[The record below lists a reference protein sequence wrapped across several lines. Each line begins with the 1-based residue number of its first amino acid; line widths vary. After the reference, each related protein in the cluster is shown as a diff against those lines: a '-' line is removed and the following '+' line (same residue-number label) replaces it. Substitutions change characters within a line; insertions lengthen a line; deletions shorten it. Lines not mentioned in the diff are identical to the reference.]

1 MRRCLVLLTLAALG
15 CVSSLAYAAE
25 APREIPMVRVHA
37 QTTVTA
43 SPAAVWSEMTQGK
56 NLVTWC
62 PIWKNPSNAKVAIA
76 KVGDVLDFTD
86 EWGHGGRS
94 VVTYL
99 ARDRELR
106 IAHEPNDGSYVCQ
119 AKMVLTP
126 KGNTT
131 VVDYWEQYSDES
143 AAPNRAAT
151 MSKMESEV
159 NRTLANMKSAVE
171 KHPKG

>member
-1 MRRCLVLLTLAALG
+1 MRSTLVLLALAAAMNPG
-15 CVSSLAYAAE
+15 TFAFAAE
-25 APREIPMVRVHA
+25 APREIPMVRLHA
-37 QTTVTA
+37 QTTVAA

-62 PIWKNPSNAKVAIA
+62 PVWKNPANAKIAIA

-99 ARDRELR
+99 VRDHELR
-106 IAHEPNDGSYVCQ
+106 VAHEPNDGSYVCQ
-119 AKMVLTP
+119 AKTMLTP

-131 VVDYWEQYSDES
+131 VVDYWEQYSDDS
-143 AAPNRAAT
+143 TPANRAAT
-151 MSKMESEV
+151 MSKMESEL
-159 NRTLANMKSAVE
+159 NRTLANLKSAVE
-171 KHPKG
+171 ARRH

>member
-1 MRRCLVLLTLAALG
+1 
-15 CVSSLAYAAE
+15 
-25 APREIPMVRVHA
+25 MVRVHA
-37 QTTVTA
+37 QTAVTA
-43 SPAAVWSEMTQGK
+43 PPTAVWSALTQGK
-56 NLVTWC
+56 TLVTWC
-62 PIWKNPSNAKVAIA
+62 PVWKNPANAKVAIT

-119 AKMVLTP
+119 AKLVLTP

-131 VVDYWEQYSDES
+131 TVDYWEQYSDES
-143 AAPNRAAT
+143 APKDRSAT
-151 MSKMESEV
+151 MSKMESELT
-159 NRTLANMKSAVE
+159 RTLAEMKSAVE
-171 KHPKG
+171 KHPR

>member
-1 MRRCLVLLTLAALG
+1 
-15 CVSSLAYAAE
+15 
-25 APREIPMVRVHA
+25 
-37 QTTVTA
+37 
-43 SPAAVWSEMTQGK
+43 MTEGK

-62 PIWKNPSNAKVAIA
+62 PVWKSPGNAKIALA

-106 IAHEPNDGSYVCQ
+106 VAHEPNDGSYVCQ
-119 AKMVLTP
+119 AKTVLTP

-143 AAPNRAAT
+143 TPANRAAT
-151 MSKMESEV
+151 MSKMESEL
-159 NRTLANMKSAVE
+159 NRTLANLKSAVE
-171 KHPKG
+171 KHPR